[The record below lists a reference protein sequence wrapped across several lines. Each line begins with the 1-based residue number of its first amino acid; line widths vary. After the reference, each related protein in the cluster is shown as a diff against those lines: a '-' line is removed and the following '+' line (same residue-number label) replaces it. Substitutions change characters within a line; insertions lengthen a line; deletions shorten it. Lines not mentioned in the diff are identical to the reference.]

1 MRTVIAPMVRHLATL
16 AAVLLIAACTSD
28 AEPPRAS
35 GAPSPQPTLIVL
47 SAQSVTLSG
56 NKLVLHDLTPNA
68 TLFAD
73 RPVRAAGHALVS
85 HLLDEWRAAKAQGFA
100 TSPPNATVSALVKSK
115 GEVTSAVMVL
125 RSPRLE
131 GDTLSF
137 DIQLLQGNLAGADGP
152 AAVFIDLVRL
162 PQASDTSRK
171 SAWYSGQP

>member
-1 MRTVIAPMVRHLATL
+1 MPTLFRLLAVSVAAL
-16 AAVLLIAACTSD
+16 ALGACTTTTDSG
-28 AEPPRAS
+28 PPKVA
-35 GAPSPQPTLIVL
+35 GAASPQPTLIVL
-47 SAQSVTLSG
+47 SAQGVTLTG

-125 RSPRLE
+125 QSPRLE

-162 PQASDTSRK
+162 PQANDTSRK
-171 SAWYSGQP
+171 SAWYSGQQ